1 MPSCI
6 RENDGEEKVPFSET
20 PLPEY
25 DDLPKVQGL
34 DMPHAWDVYGRDD
47 DLGSI
52 NLLTDARVR
61 EAASLVRTGQR
72 LNLSLPLD
80 QPDPP
85 LFGRKPLAHDIY
97 ALDRNTLD
105 DSVDSLFMQASSQWD
120 GLRHIRAREH
130 GYFTGITEGFEPG
143 RGRLGIEHWVEH
155 GMTGCGVLLDVAG
168 YMAHG
173 NRDYDPLSPH
183 PVSADDLRATAGHQ
197 GTEIRTGDML
207 CIRFGWVE
215 AYRALTAGG
224 RAAYAADVRH
234 AGLDGSEEMARCLWN
249 WHVACITCDNPAVE
263 VVPGDPKI
271 GSLHRR
277 MIPLLGMA
285 FGEMFDFSELARA
298 CRDRG
303 DWHFMM
309 TAIPLNLPGAIGSPA
324 NALAIL

>member
-1 MPSCI
+1 M
-6 RENDGEEKVPFSET
+6 DD
-20 PLPEY
+20 LPDY
-25 DDLPKVQGL
+25 DDLPVMEGL
-34 DMPHAWDVYGRDD
+34 GMRHAWDVFGRGD
-47 DLGSI
+47 DLGCI
-52 NLLTDARVR
+52 NLLTAARVK
-61 EAASLVRTGQR
+61 AAAGLVQTGQMV
-72 LNLSLPLD
+72 NLSLPLD
-80 QPDPP
+80 EPNPP

-130 GYFTGITEGFEPG
+130 GYYTGIRNDFAPG

-155 GMTGCGVLLDVAG
+155 GMSGCGVLLDVG
-168 YMAHG
+168 EYMRATG
-173 NRDYDPLSPH
+173 RDYDALAPH
-183 PVSADDLRATAGHQ
+183 AVTADDLRAIAAHQ

-215 AYRALTAGG
+215 AYRAMDAAG
-224 RAAYAADVRH
+224 RAAYAERVTH
-234 AGLDGSEEMARCLWN
+234 AGLDGSEDMARQLWN
-249 WHVACITCDNPAVE
+249 WHVASITCDNPAVE

-285 FGEMFDFSELARA
+285 FGEMFDFSALAPA
-298 CRDRG
+298 LKARG

>member
-1 MPSCI
+1 MMG
-6 RENDGEEKVPFSET
+6 D
-20 PLPEY
+20 LPDY
-25 DDLPKVQGL
+25 DDLPTVDGL
-34 DMPHAWDVYGRDD
+34 DMRHAWDVHGRDD

-52 NLLTDARVR
+52 NLLTAERVK
-61 EAASLVRTGQR
+61 AAAALVRSGQMV
-72 LNLSLPLD
+72 NLSLPLD
-80 QPDPP
+80 EPDPP
-85 LFGRKPLAHDIY
+85 LFGRKALHHDIY

-120 GLRHIRAREH
+120 GLRHVRAREH
-130 GYFTGITEGFEPG
+130 GYYTGITDGFEPG

-155 GMTGCGVLLDVAG
+155 GMAGCGVLLDVAG
-168 YMAHG
+168 WMQDTG
-173 NRDYDPLSPH
+173 RDYDPLSPH
-183 PVSADDLRATAGHQ
+183 PVSADDLRATAEHQ
-197 GTEIRTGDML
+197 GTTIRTGDML

-215 AYRALTAGG
+215 AYRALDATG
-224 RAAYAADVRH
+224 RQAYAGAVRH
-234 AGLDGSEEMARCLWN
+234 AGLDGSEEMARQLWN
-249 WHVACITCDNPAVE
+249 WHVASITCDNPAVE

-285 FGEMFDFSELARA
+285 FGEMFDFSALAPA
-298 CRDRG
+298 LKARG